1 MKQVA
6 QNDKTG
12 ELSVLDVRAP
22 GCRPGGVLVGAAA
35 THKKVVNRLDSCTP
49 KETLDAAA
57 VRTGAAMLIA
67 FESLVAATSVT
78 IAVGDSLA
86 SGRPE
91 PV

>member
-6 QNDKTG
+6 QNYKTG
-12 ELSVLDVRAP
+12 ELSVLDVPAP
-22 GCRPGGVLVGAAA
+22 GRRPGVLVGAVA
-35 THKKVVNRLDSCTP
+35 TYSKVVNRLGSCTP

-57 VRTGAAMLIA
+57 DGRGARL
-67 FESLVAATSVT
+67 ENVLK
-78 IAVGDSLA
+78 A